1 LSRAVNPF
9 TTNRLTQVEA
19 FTSLDDEKHRKK
31 VLRSNQEGKK
41 YLYRELK
48 EIDLFYLPTEANFIF
63 IDLKVDSE
71 VIFEK
76 LLRKGVIIRPGKTW
90 GCPNFIRV
98 TIGTPYENEKF
109 INALEEVMSS

>member
-1 LSRAVNPF
+1 
-9 TTNRLTQVEA
+9 
-19 FTSLDDEKHRKK
+19 
-31 VLRSNQEGKK
+31 
-41 YLYRELK
+41 
-48 EIDLFYLPTEANFIF
+48 
-63 IDLKVDSE
+63 VDSE